1 MLDAV
6 VEYLPSPLDVGAIAR
21 HPAGRCDPGRAR
33 SPTRRRTFSGLAF
46 KVATDPH
53 LGKLTFV
60 RVYSGTLELRHPGRQ
75 RDQGPQGADRQDL
88 PDARQQA

>member
-6 VEYLPSPLDVGAIAR
+6 VEYLPSPLDVGAV
-21 HPAGRCDPGRAR
+21 HGTLQDGVTPAEREPDPKAD
-33 SPTRRRTFSGLAF
+33 FSGLAF

-60 RVYSGTLELRHPGRQ
+60 RVYSGTLELRHPGHQ
-75 RDQGPQGADRQDL
+75 RDPGPQGADRQDL